1 VYTAEPSKG
10 VYGNILKKS
19 ILQGTKRFPKALEA
33 VLFTVD
39 RLDHIEKEIRPHLE
53 AGRIVVCDRY
63 YYSSIAYQGTS
74 KSMQKWVKE
83 INKHA
88 IKPDLAIYID
98 VPPEVMVDRIK
109 RKKSV
114 METLETQKSVRKAY
128 LKQVREGQL
137 EIIEGNVPKNEVAQ
151 AIIRKVLGS
160 LKKVKHAE
168 LFS

>member
-1 VYTAEPSKG
+1 
-10 VYGNILKKS
+10 
-19 ILQGTKRFPKALEA
+19 
-33 VLFTVD
+33 
-39 RLDHIEKEIRPHLE
+39 
-53 AGRIVVCDRY
+53 
-63 YYSSIAYQGTS
+63 
-74 KSMQKWVKE
+74 
-83 INKHA
+83 
-88 IKPDLAIYID
+88 
-98 VPPEVMVDRIK
+98 MVDRIK

-151 AIIRKVLGS
+151 AIIQKVLGN